1 MKIYDVVVIGGG
13 VVGGMVLRELTKYD
27 LSVALIEKNVDVS
40 MGQSKANSGI
50 VHAGFDA
57 ETGSNKAKFNVLG
70 AKMMEATCEELG
82 VKYKNNPSFVV
93 AFNDEELETIKK
105 LKERGENNGVER
117 LSIISG
123 EELRRLEPNISAEA
137 VGALYAES
145 AGIVCPY
152 NLAIASI
159 GNAMDN
165 GADCLLNFDTVSV
178 EKEGEAYKLT
188 SSDGRVVYTKL
199 VINSAGAGAEKVA
212 NLFGDYSF
220 RVGLRRGE
228 YMLLDRE
235 SGDLVDSTLFFTPG
249 KGGKGVLIAKTVD
262 GNVLLGPTSTEDGN
276 EEPVTTDEGF
286 AFIREKAGKMI
297 KNIPY
302 FNVITSFA
310 GNRSFCDK
318 RDFIIEESKA
328 SKGLINLA
336 GIESPGLTSAPAIA
350 KYVVEE
356 LVSNSLKLEKNV
368 NFNGRRE
375 KEYFFKDL
383 SIEEKNEVIK
393 KDSAYGRIVC
403 RCEVITEGEIRNAIR
418 QNPKATT
425 VDGVKLRTRA
435 GMGRCQGGFCQSRV
449 VEILAEENGVSV
461 LDITKN
467 GNGSKILV
475 GESK

>member
-1 MKIYDVVVIGGG
+1 MKNYDVIVIGGG
-13 VVGGMVLRELTKYD
+13 VVGGMVLRELTKYQ
-27 LSVALIEKNVDVS
+27 LNVLMLEKNCDVS

-57 ETGSNKAKFNVLG
+57 PTGSNKAKFNVLG
-70 AKMMEATCEELG
+70 VKMMASVCEELG

-93 AFNDEELETIKK
+93 AFSNEDLETLKVLKK
-105 LKERGENNGVER
+105 RGEDNGVEDLR
-117 LSIISG
+117 LISY
-123 EELRRLEPNISAEA
+123 EELKSYEPNVSTNAL
-137 VGALYAES
+137 GALYAKS

-165 GADCLLNFDTVSV
+165 GADLMLNFDTIKV
-178 EKEGEAYKLT
+178 EKIDGLTKLT
-188 SSDGRVVYTKL
+188 SSDGREVFGKVI
-199 VINSAGAGAEKVA
+199 INSAGVGAESIA

-220 RVGLRRGE
+220 KTGVRRGE

-235 SGDLVDSTLFFTPG
+235 SGSLVDSTLFCAPN
-249 KGGKGVLIAKTVD
+249 KMGKGVLVAKTVD
-262 GNVLLGPTSTEDGN
+262 GNVLLGPTSVEDGN
-276 EEPVTTDEGF
+276 PLCETTDEGF
-286 AFIREKAGKMI
+286 AFIKEKANKMCD
-297 KNIPY
+297 NIPY

-310 GNRSFCDK
+310 GNRAFCD
-318 RDFIIEESKA
+318 RHDFIIEESA
-328 SKGLINLA
+328 VYDGLINLA
-336 GIESPGLTSAPAIA
+336 GIESPGLTSAPAIGQ
-350 KYVVEE
+350 YVVEE
-356 LVSNSLKLEKNV
+356 LVSKKLTLTKNDK
-368 NFNGRRE
+368 FDGKRE

-383 SIEEKNEVIK
+383 TIEEKNEVIK
-393 KDSAYGRIVC
+393 KDKTYGKIVC
-403 RCEVITEGEIRNAIR
+403 RCEVITEGEIRRAIT

-467 GNGSKILV
+467 GKGSEILV
-475 GESK
+475 GEGK